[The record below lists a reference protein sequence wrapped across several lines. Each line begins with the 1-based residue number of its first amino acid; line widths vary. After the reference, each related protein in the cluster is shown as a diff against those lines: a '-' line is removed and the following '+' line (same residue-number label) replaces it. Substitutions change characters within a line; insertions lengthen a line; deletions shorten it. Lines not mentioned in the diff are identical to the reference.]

1 MKFERKTI
9 REKTFID
16 KQYYNKNQLEKN
28 ILQKEITKRK
38 YSLDNI
44 NNNIDTNKIDFNI
57 QNNFN
62 KAILIFKKGP
72 KNYNE
77 KQFFLSFL
85 SHLEPFNDI
94 FKELD
99 NNKNFILNLFNHL
112 KYKFI
117 PKEKLLDNLKE
128 NFYIILKGKIE
139 ILVSNN
145 TKIYIN
151 QEQFIYYL
159 LKLKIYN
166 ENEIIETVFEA
177 NKDIFNI
184 EENTFDIWIK
194 KAFHTL
200 IYLNY
205 ENNVNEI
212 KKFDPS
218 FNINKLFENIE
229 IRKILLKYEKEIF
242 FAMKNLQSNNPF
254 LKNIETSNFLNNKN
268 LSSEEFLNRYKII
281 NINKDKKNINKFFL
295 CNIKQYYKTTSL
307 KKGNYFI
314 NIKDEN
320 EHHHNN
326 YFIKKEILISKENC
340 ELAILNKNDYNKILK
355 DLIEKIKKSKTNFL
369 LELKLFNPCNERL
382 FINYFVNFFQKK
394 IFHLNDK
401 LFIEGTKNKNKI
413 YFICEGEFIIKCK
426 KNFNELNNI
435 LNDLG
440 INELDENDSIDN
452 NQVNLNEENFEKF
465 QNKKNNINL
474 KILKNNELIGLDE
487 DCVLN
492 NKYLFTVECISL
504 KSKVYEI
511 HKNYFDI
518 IINNDWKVKNNLKE
532 YYNIHKNLLIK
543 YFLNNKISKKNFFDY
558 FQNNN
563 KYNLI
568 LTKIFKNEKPKINEI
583 IQNSKNNATKFRKI
597 KINLKKNEL
606 NNNIKTIKC
615 LSYDKNI
622 FYNSDSNILKNK
634 KINSINKNN
643 LLFPKINY
651 NSRNINNLNQNIF
664 YNTKS
669 NLKNYTNLNNYIN
682 SISTSTIFN
691 SNNINISERSN
702 EHINLKKIN
711 NYSNDIDYNIILNL
725 KNINS
730 EINQKI
736 QMNNNISK
744 KSSYNINKKLVRRDN
759 TLLNIKNNSKNLEKK
774 ANQIIN
780 EFKKMQSPQQ
790 KNLNN
795 NNKKNII
802 FNLSKK
808 HIFNKNNLI

>member
-1 MKFERKTI
+1 M
-9 REKTFID
+9 
-16 KQYYNKNQLEKN
+16 
-28 ILQKEITKRK
+28 
-38 YSLDNI
+38 
-44 NNNIDTNKIDFNI
+44 
-57 QNNFN
+57 
-62 KAILIFKKGP
+62 
-72 KNYNE
+72 
-77 KQFFLSFL
+77 
-85 SHLEPFNDI
+85 
-94 FKELD
+94 
-99 NNKNFILNLFNHL
+99 
-112 KYKFI
+112 
-117 PKEKLLDNLKE
+117 
-128 NFYIILKGKIE
+128 
-139 ILVSNN
+139 
-145 TKIYIN
+145 
-151 QEQFIYYL
+151 
-159 LKLKIYN
+159 KLKIYN

-281 NINKDKKNINKFFL
+281 NINKDKTNINKFFL

-307 KKGNYFI
+307 KKGSYFI

-394 IFHLNDK
+394 IFHLHDK
-401 LFIEGTKNKNKI
+401 LFIEGTENKNKI

-440 INELDENDSIDN
+440 IHELDQNDSIDN

-487 DCVLN
+487 DCVIN

-568 LTKIFKNEKPKINEI
+568 LTKIFKNEKPKLNEI
-583 IQNSKNNATKFRKI
+583 IQNSKNNATKFRNI
-597 KINLKKNEL
+597 KINLKK
-606 NNNIKTIKC
+606 
-615 LSYDKNI
+615 KN
-622 FYNSDSNILKNK
+622 
-634 KINSINKNN
+634 
-643 LLFPKINY
+643 
-651 NSRNINNLNQNIF
+651 
-664 YNTKS
+664 
-669 NLKNYTNLNNYIN
+669 
-682 SISTSTIFN
+682 
-691 SNNINISERSN
+691 
-702 EHINLKKIN
+702 
-711 NYSNDIDYNIILNL
+711 
-725 KNINS
+725 
-730 EINQKI
+730 
-736 QMNNNISK
+736 
-744 KSSYNINKKLVRRDN
+744 
-759 TLLNIKNNSKNLEKK
+759 
-774 ANQIIN
+774 
-780 EFKKMQSPQQ
+780 
-790 KNLNN
+790 
-795 NNKKNII
+795 
-802 FNLSKK
+802 
-808 HIFNKNNLI
+808 